1 MNTHKAIFY
10 RDFLK
15 DHVADEVKE
24 TFLENIYAPLLV
36 KDGIYIEAGANIGM
50 FTILAY
56 PTAKKIFA
64 VEPSAPHLET
74 LNKMLDFNEMKDKVT
89 VVPVALSNKDGEMT
103 FYHNG
108 NSTMNSLSPLTG
120 QPELGTEKV
129 RTVTLKTLFKEN
141 NIDHVDVFNLDVEG
155 AEFDILSSDEFTEV
169 APLIK
174 TLVVEY
180 HTWTGISFVQLIT
193 MLEDRGFTVEQART
207 QAMVFIAKHE

>member
-10 RDFLK
+10 HDFLK

-36 KDGIYIEAGANIGM
+36 KDGVYIEAGANIGM

-103 FYHNG
+103 FYHND

-129 RTVTLKTLFKEN
+129 RTITLKTLFKEN

>member
-36 KDGIYIEAGANIGM
+36 KDGVYIEAGANIGM

-64 VEPSAPHLET
+64 VEPSKPHLET

-103 FYHNG
+103 FYHNE

-193 MLEDRGFTVEQART
+193 MLEDRGFTVKQANT